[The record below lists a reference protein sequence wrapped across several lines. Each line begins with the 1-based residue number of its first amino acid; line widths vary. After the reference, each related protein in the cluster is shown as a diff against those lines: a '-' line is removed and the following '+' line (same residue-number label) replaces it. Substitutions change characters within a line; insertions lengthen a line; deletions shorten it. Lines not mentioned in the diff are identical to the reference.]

1 MIRNGTKRYTQQHSG
16 LKGKSNLKDFW
27 NHHVLFRRI
36 LPICNFCDRG
46 LLLDATMCF
55 ICMTNNTA
63 LQKRGNHDN
72 YSNLV
77 I

>member
-1 MIRNGTKRYTQQHSG
+1 MSY
-16 LKGKSNLKDFW
+16 LEE
-27 NHHVLFRRI
+27 
-36 LPICNFCDRG
+36 FCQG
-46 LLLDATMCF
+46 GIFFSF